1 MDFDRYYFSVAV
13 KLVLCCILG
22 SLGGYLLFTPEF
34 WIAGVW
40 LLVFNLLVAGSLF
53 YTLGKHRRGV
63 LTFLEAIKQ
72 RDFSQISIG
81 LSNSKYDRRLK
92 GAYQDVLQVFQN
104 LSIEKAT
111 QHQFLQTIVA
121 NLPLGILVYDS
132 KNDIS
137 LTNSAFTDLVNKKL
151 IGKLQ
156 SLSSLPLDFY
166 NAISVIE
173 NRERILVKF
182 TRNHQKLSIAIQCTT
197 LITPNQNFKIL
208 TFQDIKTELDEKE
221 MEAWQK
227 LIRVLTHE
235 IMNSVIP
242 ITTLTSVTR
251 QSLEEMIAAKV
262 SEVNIEELN
271 ELIYSLQT
279 IEKRSKGLV
288 RFVEAYKSVTNIKV
302 PVFEIV
308 NLLSILSDAKA
319 LYQEQLYKLSIT
331 CHIKSNS
338 ESVLVMAD
346 QYLLSQVFINLL
358 KNAIEALETVETPS
372 ITIILTSENNQIN
385 VKFVD
390 NGCGMDSETLEQ
402 VFTPF
407 YTTKLNGSGI
417 GLSLCRQIIR
427 LHGGSILAIS
437 SPKTGTIMEVI
448 L

>member
-1 MDFDRYYFSVAV
+1 
-13 KLVLCCILG
+13 
-22 SLGGYLLFTPEF
+22 
-34 WIAGVW
+34 
-40 LLVFNLLVAGSLF
+40 
-53 YTLGKHRRGV
+53 
-63 LTFLEAIKQ
+63 
-72 RDFSQISIG
+72 
-81 LSNSKYDRRLK
+81 
-92 GAYQDVLQVFQN
+92 
-104 LSIEKAT
+104 
-111 QHQFLQTIVA
+111 
-121 NLPLGILVYDS
+121 
-132 KNDIS
+132 
-137 LTNSAFTDLVNKKL
+137 
-151 IGKLQ
+151 
-156 SLSSLPLDFY
+156 
-166 NAISVIE
+166 
-173 NRERILVKF
+173 
-182 TRNHQKLSIAIQCTT
+182 
-197 LITPNQNFKIL
+197 
-208 TFQDIKTELDEKE
+208 
-221 MEAWQK
+221 
-227 LIRVLTHE
+227 
-235 IMNSVIP
+235 
-242 ITTLTSVTR
+242 
-251 QSLEEMIAAKV
+251 MIAAKV

-302 PVFEIV
+302 PVFESV

-319 LYQEQLYKLSIT
+319 LYQEQLHKLSIT

-358 KNAIEALETVETPS
+358 KNAIEALETEETPS